1 MKRKER
7 HQLKEDEFKTALSRM
22 YSWIWQR
29 KREFSIALS
38 ALVVIILVGVGI
50 RLVKAQQLK
59 KESRIFGQIIELRQA
74 LENQDET
81 KVAELEKL
89 AGKGQF
95 SRAAYLE
102 LASFYAEKGELEKA
116 LSWIE
121 KFPPRP
127 KDILWVKAM
136 DLQAQ
141 LWCYQKN
148 FDRAL
153 EIYELLTKNL
163 PSDFPADII
172 LFHQAQVLEEKGNI
186 DEAIKIYTQL
196 RDEYSQTYYGYEA
209 SQKLIQLGET

>member
-81 KVAELEKL
+81 KVAELEK
-89 AGKGQF
+89 
-95 SRAAYLE
+95 
-102 LASFYAEKGELEKA
+102 
-116 LSWIE
+116 
-121 KFPPRP
+121 
-127 KDILWVKAM
+127 
-136 DLQAQ
+136 
-141 LWCYQKN
+141 
-148 FDRAL
+148 
-153 EIYELLTKNL
+153 
-163 PSDFPADII
+163 
-172 LFHQAQVLEEKGNI
+172 
-186 DEAIKIYTQL
+186 
-196 RDEYSQTYYGYEA
+196 
-209 SQKLIQLGET
+209 

>member
-1 MKRKER
+1 M
-7 HQLKEDEFKTALSRM
+7 
-22 YSWIWQR
+22 
-29 KREFSIALS
+29 
-38 ALVVIILVGVGI
+38 
-50 RLVKAQQLK
+50 
-59 KESRIFGQIIELRQA
+59 
-74 LENQDET
+74 
-81 KVAELEKL
+81 
-89 AGKGQF
+89 
-95 SRAAYLE
+95 
-102 LASFYAEKGELEKA
+102 ASFYAEKGELEKA